1 MSSFY
6 SPEGIQVEAPVFNTL
21 PRLPT
26 PLGSFLYTSSY
37 FRAWLQKHD
46 KAGNWSLALG
56 SRFLMNL
63 KNDEET
69 YASYDAMSARE
80 LFRKAGV
87 SAKLYREFLQPIVL
101 VTLFAP
107 GEQLSGED
115 FVDCP
120 CGSSWSVVLLRSVAE
135 VIFKPWL
142 ELINSQGCRVLG
154 NNRVVDVIHDDESNK
169 ITGIVAMDGSGERT
183 VYDADVVVFAVGV
196 QAMQR
201 IVASSPALAGR
212 PEFAT
217 ISNLGTVD
225 VLATRLWLDR
235 RVPLKNPSNVLAGF
249 EPTTGATVF
258 DLNALQNE
266 FADEPGSVFE
276 VDFYHAN
283 QLLPL
288 TDDAVIKKV
297 IDSSVLRF
305 KGAVTLFGP
314 GSHQHMPSTTTSFWN
329 VFMSGDWLQ
338 QGPGAH
344 GARGLSQEKASV
356 TGLLA
361 ANAAASSLG
370 LKSQVEVLPVE
381 EDEAHIAARKSAA
394 QTLRQAARAFG
405 LRSPFL

>member
-1 MSSFY
+1 MY
-6 SPEGIQVEAPVFNTL
+6 
-21 PRLPT
+21 
-26 PLGSFLYTSSY
+26 
-37 FRAWLQKHD
+37 LQKVR
-46 KAGNWSLALG
+46 WI
-56 SRFLMNL
+56 FQ
-63 KNDEET
+63 DEET
-69 YASYDAMSARE
+69 YARYDAMTARE

-87 SAKLYREFLQPIVL
+87 SAKLYSEFLQPILL

-107 GEQLSGED
+107 GEQLSAAAALGALYYYVLAHQAD
-115 FVDCP
+115 FDVCW
-120 CGSSWSVVLLRSVAE
+120 CKGSVAE
-135 VIFKPWL
+135 AIFKPWL
-142 ELINSQGCRVLG
+142 EQMNSQGCRVLG

-169 ITGIVAMDGSGERT
+169 ITGIVAMDGSGERA

-235 RVPLKNPSNVLAGF
+235 RVLLKNPSNVLAGF
-249 EPTTGATVF
+249 EPTSGATVF
-258 DLNALQNE
+258 DLNALQDE
-266 FADEPGSVFE
+266 FANEPGSVFE

-288 TDDAVIKKV
+288 TDDAVVKKVMKEYLTRCESGFEGSKV

-314 GSHQHMPSTTTSFWN
+314 GSHQHMPSTTTSFQN

-344 GARGLSQEKASV
+344 GARGLSQEKAFV

-370 LKSQVEVLPVE
+370 LKSQVEVIPVE
-381 EDEAHIAARKSAA
+381 EDEAHITAGKSAA
-394 QTLRQAARAFG
+394 QALSQAARSLG